1 MREIKFRGYNGE
13 KWLFGN
19 LDIDYKAK
27 HACISDNRFWRHP
40 VRFDTVG
47 QFTGLC
53 DADGREIYEGDV
65 IRVCGSNGI
74 VDFSEGAFIV
84 CFGKAP
90 SLLSHCV
97 CGDFS
102 NPVRVSSCR
111 VIGNVHDNP
120 DLLEVAHD

>member
-1 MREIKFRGYNGE
+1 MREIKFRGFNGE

-40 VRFDTVG
+40 VRFETVG
-47 QFTGLC
+47 QFTGMY

-65 IRVCGSNGI
+65 VRIDDWSSPSYIRWDDDTASFVVDRWAVNLAHVCYR
-74 VDFSEGAFIV
+74 
-84 CFGKAP
+84 K
-90 SLLSHCV
+90 
-97 CGDFS
+97 
-102 NPVRVSSCR
+102 

-120 DLLEVAHD
+120 GLLEAQNARD